1 MAGSKVFGIVLTQK
15 YQNIVDILRSLP
27 IGLYLEQPITWL
39 HRLDPRIKLFGLL
52 TFLLSMIQSNELW
65 RITIAVLLI
74 LLTLISK
81 IPMRVWK
88 QQMGILL
95 LLAFMT
101 LAIASLS
108 PDGFNVNSQPRRPI
122 PEINISA
129 DKALKSPPLTV
140 KLPQPNTYSYVVW
153 KAGGITVTL
162 KSLEMGVRVCTLIFT
177 YLYAPTLFLLV
188 SAPEEI
194 TAAIASIF
202 SPLKR
207 LNIPVVEI
215 VLTLTLALRFVPL
228 VLEEVQNLGRAMR
241 TRSINWKKLGF
252 KRTTQIWLILAERL
266 IDNLFIRAE
275 QTANAMQVRG
285 FTTPNTHLVVWN
297 PLKFLSRDFFLLT
310 ALVMLWGVRIW
321 LGNTP

>member
-1 MAGSKVFGIVLTQK
+1 
-15 YQNIVDILRSLP
+15 VDILRSLP

-52 TFLLSMIQSNELW
+52 TVLLSPIQANAFW
-65 RITIAVLLI
+65 RIAIAVLLI
-74 LLTLISK
+74 ILTFSSK
-81 IPMRVWK
+81 IPMRIWK

-101 LAIASLS
+101 LAIATIS
-108 PDGFNVNSQPRRPI
+108 PDGFNTTVQPRRPI
-122 PEINISA
+122 PEITVNAEKPIIA
-129 DKALKSPPLTV
+129 PPLTI
-140 KLPQPNTYSYVVW
+140 KLPQPNSYSYVIW
-153 KAGGITVTL
+153 KAGNITVTRRSVDL
-162 KSLEMGVRVCTLIFT
+162 GMRVCTLIFT

-188 SAPEEI
+188 TAPEEI
-194 TAAIASIF
+194 TAAIASIC
-202 SPLKR
+202 SPLKF
-207 LNIPVVEI
+207 LKIPVVEI

-228 VLEEVQNLGRAMR
+228 VLEEVQNLARAMR

-252 KRTTQIWLILAERL
+252 KRTSQIWLILAERL

-297 PLKFLSRDFFLLT
+297 PLKFLPYDVVFLIL
-310 ALVMLWGVRIW
+310 LIGMWGVRIW
-321 LGNTP
+321 FGSEI

>member
-1 MAGSKVFGIVLTQK
+1 M
-15 YQNIVDILRSLP
+15 DILRSLP

-52 TFLLSMIQSNELW
+52 TVLLSPIQANAFW
-65 RITIAVLLI
+65 RIAIAVLLI
-74 LLTLISK
+74 ILTFSSK
-81 IPMRVWK
+81 IPMRIWK

-101 LAIASLS
+101 LAIATIS
-108 PDGFNVNSQPRRPI
+108 PDGFNTTVQPRRPI
-122 PEINISA
+122 PEITVNAEKPIIA
-129 DKALKSPPLTV
+129 PPLTI
-140 KLPQPNTYSYVVW
+140 KLPQPNSYSYVIW
-153 KAGGITVTL
+153 KAGNITVTRRSVDL
-162 KSLEMGVRVCTLIFT
+162 GMRVCTLIFT

-188 SAPEEI
+188 TAPEEI
-194 TAAIASIF
+194 TAAIASIC
-202 SPLKR
+202 SPLKF
-207 LNIPVVEI
+207 LKIPVVEI

-228 VLEEVQNLGRAMR
+228 VLEEVQNLARAMR

-252 KRTTQIWLILAERL
+252 KRTSQIWLILAERL

-297 PLKFLSRDFFLLT
+297 PLKFLPYDVVFLIL
-310 ALVMLWGVRIW
+310 LIGMWGVRIW
-321 LGNTP
+321 FGSEI

>member
-1 MAGSKVFGIVLTQK
+1 M
-15 YQNIVDILRSLP
+15 DILRSLP

-52 TFLLSMIQSNELW
+52 TFLLSPIQANGTW
-65 RITIAVLLI
+65 RIAIAVLLI
-74 LLTLISK
+74 VLTFASQ

-95 LLAFMT
+95 LLGFMT
-101 LAIASLS
+101 LAIATIS
-108 PDGFNVNSQPRRPI
+108 PDGFNINAQPRRPI
-122 PEINISA
+122 PEVNVTT
-129 DKALKSPPLTV
+129 DKVIIASPLTL
-140 KLPQPNTYSYVVW
+140 KLPQPTPYNYVIW
-153 KAGGITVTL
+153 KAGSITITRR
-162 KSLEMGVRVCTLIFT
+162 SLDLGVRVCTLIFT

-188 SAPEEI
+188 TAPEEI

-202 SPLKR
+202 SPLEAFKV
-207 LNIPVVEI
+207 PVVEI

-252 KRTTQIWLILAERL
+252 KRTTQIWLVLTERL

-275 QTANAMQVRG
+275 QTASAMQVRG
-285 FTTPNTHLVVWN
+285 FTTPNTHAVVWN
-297 PLKFLSRDFFLLT
+297 PLKLLPRDIILLLL
-310 ALVMLWGVRIW
+310 LVTVWGARIW
-321 LGNTP
+321 LGNEKI

>member
-1 MAGSKVFGIVLTQK
+1 M
-15 YQNIVDILRSLP
+15 DILRSLP

-52 TFLLSMIQSNELW
+52 TFLLSPIQANAFW
-65 RITIAVLLI
+65 RIAIAVLLI
-74 LLTLISK
+74 ILTFAAK
-81 IPMRVWK
+81 IPMRIWK

-101 LAIASLS
+101 LAIATIS
-108 PDGFNVNSQPRRPI
+108 PDGFNTTVQPRRPI
-122 PEINISA
+122 PEFTVNAEKPIIA
-129 DKALKSPPLTV
+129 PPLTI
-140 KLPQPNTYSYVVW
+140 KLPQSNSYSYVLW
-153 KAGGITVTL
+153 KAGSITVTRRSVDL
-162 KSLEMGVRVCTLIFT
+162 GMRVCTLIFT

-188 SAPEEI
+188 TAPEEI
-194 TAAIASIF
+194 TAAIASIG
-202 SPLKR
+202 SPLKF
-207 LNIPVVEI
+207 LKIPVVEI

-228 VLEEVQNLGRAMR
+228 VLEEVQNLARAMR

-252 KRTTQIWLILAERL
+252 KRTSQIWLILAERL

-297 PLKFLSRDFFLLT
+297 PLKFVPYDVVFLIL
-310 ALVMLWGVRIW
+310 LIGMWGARIW
-321 LGNTP
+321 LGNEI

>member
-1 MAGSKVFGIVLTQK
+1 M
-15 YQNIVDILRSLP
+15 DILRSLP

-52 TFLLSMIQSNELW
+52 TFLLSPIQANHIW
-65 RITIAVLLI
+65 RIAIAVLLI
-74 LLTLISK
+74 VLTLASK
-81 IPMRVWK
+81 IPMRIWK

-101 LAIASLS
+101 LAIATFS
-108 PDGFNVNSQPRRPI
+108 PDGINANVQPRRPI
-122 PEINISA
+122 PEINVS
-129 DKALKSPPLTV
+129 DKEAIAPLLTIN
-140 KLPQPNTYSYVVW
+140 LPQPNQYSYVVW
-153 KAGGITVTL
+153 KAGNITITR
-162 KSLEMGVRVCTLIFT
+162 KSLDLGVRVWTLIFT

-188 SAPEEI
+188 TAPEEI

-202 SPLKR
+202 SPLK
-207 LNIPVVEI
+207 LLKVPVVEI

-252 KRTTQIWLILAERL
+252 KRTAKICLILAERL

-285 FTTPNTHLVVWN
+285 FTTPNTHVVIWN
-297 PLKFLSRDFFLLT
+297 PLKLIPRDMVLLFLLV
-310 ALVMLWGVRIW
+310 AMWGVRIW
-321 LGNTP
+321 LGNEI

>member
-1 MAGSKVFGIVLTQK
+1 M
-15 YQNIVDILRSLP
+15 DILRSLP

-52 TFLLSMIQSNELW
+52 TFLLSPIQANEPW
-65 RITIAVLLI
+65 RIAIAVLLI
-74 LLTLISK
+74 VLTLAAK

-101 LAIASLS
+101 LAIATLS
-108 PDGFNVNSQPRRPI
+108 PDGLNVSPQPRRPI
-122 PEINISA
+122 PEINIPA
-129 DKALKSPPLTV
+129 EQALKTSPLTI
-140 KLPQPNTYSYVVW
+140 KLPQPTTYNYVVW
-153 KAGGITVTL
+153 KAGSITITR
-162 KSLEMGVRVCTLIFT
+162 KSRELGVRVCTLIFT

-188 SAPEEI
+188 TAPEEI

-228 VLEEVQNLGRAMR
+228 VLEEVQNLGRAIR

-275 QTANAMQVRG
+275 QTASAMQVRG

-297 PLKFLSRDFFLLT
+297 PLKFFPRDLFLLII
-310 ALVMLWGVRIW
+310 LVIMWGVRIW

>member
-1 MAGSKVFGIVLTQK
+1 
-15 YQNIVDILRSLP
+15 VDILRSLP

-52 TFLLSMIQSNELW
+52 TFLLSPIQANGAW
-65 RITIAVLLI
+65 RVAIAVLLI
-74 LLTLISK
+74 VLTLVSQ

-95 LLAFMT
+95 LLGFMT
-101 LAIASLS
+101 LAIATVS
-108 PDGFNVNSQPRRPI
+108 PDGFNATIQPRRPI
-122 PEINISA
+122 PEVNVTTEKMLSA
-129 DKALKSPPLTV
+129 PPLTL
-140 KLPQPNTYSYVVW
+140 KLPQPTTYNYVVW
-153 KAGGITVTL
+153 KAGNITVTR
-162 KSLEMGVRVCTLIFT
+162 KSLDLGVRVCTLIFT

-188 SAPEEI
+188 TAPEEI
-194 TAAIASIF
+194 TAAIASVF
-202 SPLKR
+202 SPLKVFKV
-207 LNIPVVEI
+207 PVVEI

-275 QTANAMQVRG
+275 QTANAIQVRG
-285 FTTPNTHLVVWN
+285 FTSPNTHVVVWN
-297 PLKFLSRDFFLLT
+297 PLKLLPRDIILLLL
-310 ALVMLWGVRIW
+310 LVTMWGARIW
-321 LGNTP
+321 LGNEI

>member
-1 MAGSKVFGIVLTQK
+1 M
-15 YQNIVDILRSLP
+15 DILRSLP

-52 TFLLSMIQSNELW
+52 TVLLSPIQANAFW
-65 RITIAVLLI
+65 RIAIAVLLI
-74 LLTLISK
+74 ILTFASR
-81 IPMRVWK
+81 IPMRIWK

-101 LAIASLS
+101 LAIATIS
-108 PDGFNVNSQPRRPI
+108 PDGFNTTVQPRRPL
-122 PEINISA
+122 PEVSVSA
-129 DKALKSPPLTV
+129 DKPIIAPPLTI
-140 KLPQPNTYSYVVW
+140 KLPQPNSYSYVIW
-153 KAGGITVTL
+153 KAGNITVTRRSVDL
-162 KSLEMGVRVCTLIFT
+162 GMRVCTLIFT

-188 SAPEEI
+188 TAPEEI
-194 TAAIASIF
+194 TAAIASIC
-202 SPLKR
+202 SPLKF
-207 LNIPVVEI
+207 LKIPVVEI

-228 VLEEVQNLGRAMR
+228 VLEEVQNLARAMR

-252 KRTTQIWLILAERL
+252 KRTSQIWLILAERL

-297 PLKFLSRDFFLLT
+297 PLKFLPYDVVFLIL
-310 ALVMLWGVRIW
+310 LIGMWGVRIW
-321 LGNTP
+321 FGSEI